1 MANMNPLVIV
11 HILLS
16 VLIIACILLQA
27 GESGLFA
34 GGSVMSGGE
43 NFHTRRGVEKIVYYA
58 TFVFLALFV
67 VLNIA
72 LLR

>member
-1 MANMNPLVIV
+1 MNPLIIL

-16 VLIIACILLQA
+16 FSLITCILLQA

-34 GGSVMSGGE
+34 GGGLMSGGE
-43 NFHTRRGVEKIVYYA
+43 NFHTRRGVEKIVYRA
-58 TFVFLALFV
+58 TFVILALFV
-67 VLNIA
+67 VVNIA

>member
-1 MANMNPLVIV
+1 MANMNPLFILHIV
-11 HILLS
+11 LS
-16 VLIIACILLQA
+16 VMLIGCILLQA

-43 NFHTRRGVEKIVYYA
+43 NFHTRRGVEKVVYYA
-58 TFVFLALFV
+58 TFVLLALFV

>member
-1 MANMNPLVIV
+1 MQPLIFA
-11 HILLS
+11 HIITS
-16 VLIIACILLQA
+16 VLLISCILLQA

-43 NFHTRRGVEKIVYYA
+43 NFHTRRGLEKVIYYA

-67 VLNIA
+67 ILNIV